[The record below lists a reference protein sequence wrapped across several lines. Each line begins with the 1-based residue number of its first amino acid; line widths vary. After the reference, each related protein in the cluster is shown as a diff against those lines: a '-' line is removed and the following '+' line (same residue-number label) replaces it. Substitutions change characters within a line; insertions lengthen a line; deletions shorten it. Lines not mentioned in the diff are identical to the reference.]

1 MDAHKLCSVINIRT
15 VLLLL
20 FILFS
25 TAFYSQDKA
34 RQRSIDSL
42 GNIIKDKNVY
52 ADKGSKEILRLCTEI
67 YYQSKEINYN
77 KGMLQAILKMSEVY
91 MNERNY
97 ELSLKKIS
105 EGKVLS
111 GKENDNVALSSFLL
125 GEGMIY
131 SEMGYTK
138 KSRYA
143 LQQSLELADKLPSQ
157 DLHVKKAAVYR
168 SMARNIRQEG
178 NVNHY
183 DSILI
188 YLNKGYSESKKMNYN
203 FSYKPL
209 YLSSFAMDMAKEYF
223 RTDKISES
231 EKYLNDFQIYMK
243 NERDKSEF
251 IYYYLLKGN
260 IENKKKNYNTAL
272 EYFNQSRQIV
282 NEYKIYTNALED
294 IYSGQ
299 AEAYRMLQDYKNEA
313 VYSTKAK
320 KITDSISSSEKKI
333 LNTIVANGDAVKCQ
347 KENLNYSYWLF
358 ILPCLLGVGGT
369 AYIFFRK
376 SRDEEENEYI
386 RNAENELPV
395 EEYNIS
401 FEEAISPQEKE
412 RQELEIEDLKELIEL
427 VHNNDK
433 SFHLKFH
440 EHFPLFNQQLLTIN
454 SQLSH
459 SDLEYCALIKLK
471 FDTKE
476 IAKYK
481 NVSTSSVFSKKYRIR
496 KKLDISTNANIY
508 TWMFNIG

>member
-1 MDAHKLCSVINIRT
+1 MDARKLCSVIIIRT

-20 FILFS
+20 FILFNNS
-25 TAFYSQDKA
+25 FYSQDKA
-34 RQRSIDSL
+34 RRRSIDSL
-42 GNIIKDKNVY
+42 SNIIKDKNVY

-77 KGMLQAILKMSEVY
+77 KGILQAILKMSEVY

-125 GEGMIY
+125 EEGMIY
-131 SEMGYTK
+131 GEMGYTK
-138 KSRYA
+138 KSRYT
-143 LQQSLELADKLPSQ
+143 LQQSLELADKLPGQ

-183 DSILI
+183 DSIFI
-188 YLNKGYSESKKMNYN
+188 YLNKGYSESKKMNHN

-209 YLSSFAMDMAKEYF
+209 YLASFAMDMAKEYF
-223 RTDKISES
+223 LTDKISES
-231 EKYLNDFQIYMK
+231 EKCLNDFQTYMK

-251 IYYYLLKGN
+251 IYYYLLKGS

-272 EYFNQSRQIV
+272 EYFDQSRQIV

-299 AEAYRMLQDYKNEA
+299 ADAYQGLKDYKNEA

-333 LNTIVANGDAVKCQ
+333 LNNIVTKGDIEYRRP
-347 KENLNYSYWLF
+347 ENLNYNYWLF
-358 ILPCLLGVGGT
+358 ILPCSLGA

-376 SRDEEENEYI
+376 KKKEKENEFVKH
-386 RNAENELPV
+386 AEDELPA
-395 EEYNIS
+395 EEYNVF
-401 FEEAISPQEKE
+401 FEENLTPQEKDKH
-412 RQELEIEDLKELIEL
+412 ELEVQDLKGLIEL
-427 VHNNDK
+427 VQSNDK
-433 SFHLKFH
+433 SFHLRFH
-440 EHFPLFNQQLLTIN
+440 EHFPSFNQRLLSINQQLT
-454 SQLSH
+454 H

-476 IAKYK
+476 IAQYK
-481 NVSTSSVFSKKYRIR
+481 NVSVSSVFSKKYRIR
-496 KKLDISTNANIY
+496 KKLNINTDENMY